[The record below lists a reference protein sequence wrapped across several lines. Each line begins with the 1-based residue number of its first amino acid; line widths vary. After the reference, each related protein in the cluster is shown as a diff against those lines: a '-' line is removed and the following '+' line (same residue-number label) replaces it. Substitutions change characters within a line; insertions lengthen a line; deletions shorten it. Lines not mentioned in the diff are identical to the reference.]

1 MRKTKFTFNSFIL
14 MVMIFSVMILFFLVK
29 LTDMANNRI
38 VNDTYEI
45 EGTDYSVRYTE
56 LKPSGLY
63 KGKGNSGKLVVEGNF
78 GYDWGAVLEGDSL
91 YCNEYKKTTYGFMV
105 SDVVRIDLDSYEKEV
120 LFHNAMMIGRCASG
134 EMVCL
139 DGFMMP
145 LWNYETNPLYK
156 TFTMSSGVI
165 RSEEGTALVRFV
177 DPATEKTV
185 YSFRDSAADEER
197 LEFYRSFD
205 TKEVTSE

>member
-1 MRKTKFTFNSFIL
+1 
-14 MVMIFSVMILFFLVK
+14 
-29 LTDMANNRI
+29 
-38 VNDTYEI
+38 
-45 EGTDYSVRYTE
+45 
-56 LKPSGLY
+56 
-63 KGKGNSGKLVVEGNF
+63 GNSGKLVVEGNF